1 MDYKYNELS
10 YAEEVYKKGF
20 LTKYFATE
28 LRLLVLYYRDVLE
41 LKPKEREFKIYEF
54 CRKYIPNFRKEK
66 FYKTI
71 NRALNNGGKKDQK
84 LISISKVDIYK
95 AELNY
100 INSLDIN
107 QEYKKVMFTFLVQLR
122 LNKMIFEYRHDGE
135 EYNMSYFKGG
145 IKKYNN
151 IKKMSNIPVKMLL
164 NDEVINTLEKL
175 DLVTIVHKGTIL
187 LDYIKNCKQEGDVAF
202 SISDFDNIGLYLDWY
217 NKENKVIKCD
227 NEGCEELFKQSNH
240 SHKFCKVCAKEIW
253 KEQHRE
259 VALKSY
265 HKNKNRDDLTIRE
278 NPESL
283 L

>member
-84 LISISKVDIYK
+84 LISISKIDIYK
-95 AELNY
+95 LELDY

-145 IKKYNN
+145 VKKYNN
-151 IKKMSNIPVKMLL
+151 IKKISNIPVKMLL

-175 DLVTIVHKGTIL
+175 ELVTIVHKGTIL

-202 SISDFDNIGLYLDWY
+202 SISDFDNIGYYLDYY
-217 NKENKVIKCD
+217 NKENGVIKCE
-227 NEGCEELFKQSNH
+227 NQGCEKLVKKKSNNQ
-240 SHKFCKVCAKEIW
+240 KFCIDCAKKVE
-253 KEQHRE
+253 KENSVERKRKQRNNEKCHE
-259 VALKSY
+259 V
-265 HKNKNRDDLTIRE
+265 E
-278 NPESL
+278 NL
-283 L
+283 

>member
-1 MDYKYNELS
+1 MNYKYNELA
-10 YAEEVYKKGF
+10 YAEEIYNKGF

-28 LRLLVLYYRDVLE
+28 MRLLVLYYRDILDF
-41 LKPKEREFKIYEF
+41 KPKEREFKIYEF
-54 CRKYIPNFRKEK
+54 CKMYIPNFRKEK

-71 NRALNNGGKKDQK
+71 NRALNTGMKKEQK
-84 LISISKVDIYK
+84 LISISNMDIYK
-95 AELNY
+95 AELDY

-145 IKKYNN
+145 IKKYSN

-164 NDEVINTLEKL
+164 NDEVINSLEKL

-202 SISDFDNIGLYLDWY
+202 TITDFDNIGLYLDWF
-217 NKENKVIKCD
+217 NGENKIIKCE

-240 SHKFCKVCAKEIW
+240 THKYCKICAKDVKLEQNKLW
-253 KEQHRE
+253 KRE
-259 VALKSY
+259 YDKSR
-265 HKNKNRDDLTIRE
+265 KTE
-278 NPESL
+278 
-283 L
+283 

>member
-1 MDYKYNELS
+1 MDYKYNELT
-10 YAEEVYKKGF
+10 YAEEVYEKGF

-54 CRKYIPNFRKEK
+54 CRKHIPNFRKEK

-84 LISISKVDIYK
+84 LISISNVDIYK

-122 LNKMIFEYRHDGE
+122 LNKMIFEYRHGGE

-145 IKKYNN
+145 VKKYNN
-151 IKKMSNIPVKMLL
+151 IKKISNIPVKMLL

-175 DLVTIVHKGTIL
+175 ELVTIVHKGTIL
-187 LDYIKNCKQEGDVAF
+187 LDYISNCKQEGDVAF
-202 SISDFDNIGLYLDWY
+202 SISDFDNIGYYLDYY
-217 NKENKVIKCD
+217 NGENGVIKCE
-227 NEGCEELFKQSNH
+227 NESCEKLIKKSNN
-240 SHKFCKVCAKEIW
+240 KTKYCQECAKEVKLEQNKLW
-253 KEQHRE
+253 KRE
-259 VALKSY
+259 YDKSR
-265 HKNKNRDDLTIRE
+265 KIE
-278 NPESL
+278 NI
-283 L
+283 